1 MVQKSRLTD
10 AERRAI
16 VNLLLRATVDG
27 IVPHGAVYSI
37 ARQFDR
43 HPTSIGRVWDRHLG
57 SETAG
62 VVGGD
67 SSSRVKANSGRKQRN
82 RDEISAKIRAVPI
95 DQRTN
100 QQRLAEASGVSQR
113 LIGLVLREGRLNRVT
128 DRIKPSLT
136 EANRVARLQHVLS
149 HLDENTLLFDPGTR
163 G

>member
-1 MVQKSRLTD
+1 
-10 AERRAI
+10 
-16 VNLLLRATVDG
+16 
-27 IVPHGAVYSI
+27 
-37 ARQFDR
+37 
-43 HPTSIGRVWDRHLG
+43 
-57 SETAG
+57 
-62 VVGGD
+62 
-67 SSSRVKANSGRKQRN
+67 VKANSGRKQRN